1 MNRKS
6 VYSLVLAVALAVSF
20 VFPVFADDLATASD
34 AVQPDADYGVGCF

>member
-20 VFPVFADDLATASD
+20 AFPVFADDHGTIKRAISNYARNTS
-34 AVQPDADYGVGCF
+34 